1 MTTGTLAPMLG
12 RQKSGSVVCRS
23 CGRLVGVG
31 DSKCLNCGAANP
43 ALWGF
48 APVLRKLGD
57 EAAVVQLIVAV
68 CVVLYFLTLV
78 VDLGGIRNS
87 GLLGLLGPSAVSLLH
102 FGASGRVPVLTLGRW
117 WTVLSAGWL
126 HGGLLHI
133 GFNMFW
139 LMQVGPLVGRF
150 YGAGRM
156 LIIYTAGSV
165 AGFLLSTLAVFLPRL
180 VTGLLGGVGGFT
192 VGASAG
198 FFGLLASLIWYGRRS
213 GSGELSRRIWTYVI
227 IFALFGLMVRTTDN
241 WAHLGG
247 FLGGWLASRALDP
260 LQPER
265 GTHLLGGLICLVLS
279 VTAVVVSLLVP
290 LQF

>member
-1 MTTGTLAPMLG
+1 MFG

-23 CGRLVGVG
+23 CGRLVGVK
-31 DSKCLNCGAANP
+31 DSKCLNCGAASP

-57 EAAVVQLIVAV
+57 EAAVVQVIVAL

-78 VDLGGIRNS
+78 TDVASIRNT
-87 GLLGLLGPSAVSLLH
+87 GLLGLLGPGGLSLLR
-102 FGASGRVPVLTLGRW
+102 FGASGKIPVLDLGRW

-133 GFNMFW
+133 GFNMYW
-139 LMQVGPLVGRF
+139 LMQVGPMVGRF

-156 LIIYTAGSV
+156 LMIYTAASV
-165 AGFLLSTLAVFLPRL
+165 AGFLLSTFALFLPRL
-180 VTGLLGGVGGFT
+180 VTGALGGVGSFT

-198 FFGLLASLIWYGRRS
+198 FFGLLAALIWYGRRS
-213 GSGELSRRIWTYVI
+213 GSRALSRQIWTYVG

-260 LQPER
+260 LLPER
-265 GTHLLGGLICLVLS
+265 GTHLLGGLICLVISLL
-279 VTAVVVSLLVP
+279 AVVVSLLVP
-290 LQF
+290 LPV

>member
-1 MTTGTLAPMLG
+1 MFG

-23 CGRLVGVG
+23 CGRLVGVK
-31 DSKCLNCGAANP
+31 DSKCLNCGAASP

-48 APVLRKLGD
+48 SPVLRKLGD
-57 EAAVVQLIVAV
+57 EAAVVQVLVGL

-78 VDLGGIRNS
+78 TDVANIRNS
-87 GLLGLLGPSAVSLLH
+87 GLMRLLSPSLASLRH
-102 FGASGRVPVLTLGRW
+102 FGASGALPVLVQGRW

-133 GFNMFW
+133 GFNMYW
-139 LMQVGPLVGRF
+139 LMQVGPTVGRS

-156 LIIYTAGSV
+156 LMIYTAGSV
-165 AGFLLSTLAVFLPRL
+165 AGFLISSFAVFLPRL
-180 VTGLLGGVGGFT
+180 VTSALGGVGGYT

-213 GSGELSRRIWTYVI
+213 GSRALSRQIWGYVAM
-227 IFALFGLMVRTTDN
+227 FAVFGLLVKTTDN

-265 GTHLLGGLICLVLS
+265 GTHLLGGLICLVVSL
-279 VTAVVVSLLVP
+279 VAVVLSLLVP
-290 LQF
+290 LPV